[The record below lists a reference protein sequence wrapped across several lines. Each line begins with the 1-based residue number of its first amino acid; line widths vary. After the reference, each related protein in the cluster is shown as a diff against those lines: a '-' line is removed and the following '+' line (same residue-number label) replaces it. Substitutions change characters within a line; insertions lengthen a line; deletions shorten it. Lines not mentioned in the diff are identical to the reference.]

1 MNRRTRSPALLTL
14 AAGFLLPVL
23 VTGQEIKSATTY
35 RITGTAVS
43 SRDGSPV
50 RRCQIAVRP
59 SDSPGRMQV
68 PGLSPFRGRQPVSN
82 ELSAIVDASGHFSI
96 DLPSAGM
103 WVLSGSAPGFRAQR
117 YEHHENFFSS
127 IVLTPSAPSYRAELR
142 LDPDSLITGY
152 VIDEGGEPVRNARLG
167 LYSAAPSIPNGLT
180 PPGIARFFAQTDDRG
195 HYEFSGLAPGSY
207 QISVQAEPWYA
218 QAVRGGV
225 RSPNG
230 ADPSPANL
238 ALDVIYPLTW
248 FPGVTDK
255 SSAGTITL
263 KGGEALRADFSL
275 VPAPAAHLRLAIVPP
290 TPDAPSN
297 QTTSSTINGNRGV
310 ILGGIG
316 PAPMIPV
323 IERVSNG
330 DPVSF
335 GLTTRL
341 GANGQV
347 EIGGLSPGLY
357 RVGLGRDDHGSSSGP
372 VQFLRITGEQRSV
385 DLSSAI
391 PAADLTIRFEGDT
404 SDSRIQVALTD
415 LESGAVFRSF
425 AQGDPRRA
433 GQLAQSGDDSD
444 RRMQVPPGR
453 YRVVLA
459 AGDDLSLTG
468 ISIKGKLVP
477 SRVIA
482 VESGAAIVSLQIA
495 HGRGS
500 VSGIV
505 RLDKQPI
512 SAAMVM
518 LVPAS
523 LGETGDIDVLRR
535 DQTNT
540 DGSFSLEG
548 ILPGEYILL
557 AIHRGW
563 DVNWHDPRT
572 LQTYLLHG
580 IPLVLN
586 AGSTLKQ
593 DLDAQ

>member
-50 RRCQIAVRP
+50 RRCQITVRP

-103 WVLSGSAPGFRAQR
+103 WVLSGSAPGFRAQM

-180 PPGIARFFAQTDDRG
+180 PQGIARFFAQTDDRG

-225 RSPNG
+225 RSTSL
-230 ADPSPANL
+230 ADSSPANL

-263 KGGEALRADFSL
+263 KGGEALRADFNL
-275 VPAPAAHLRLAIVPP
+275 VPAPAVHLRVAAASDLTTAPP
-290 TPDAPSN
+290 V
-297 QTTSSTINGNRGV
+297 SSRDR
-310 ILGGIG
+310 GGIG
-316 PAPMIPV
+316 NGIAPPPV
-323 IERVSNG
+323 IPLLAKVTNDEFSGAN
-330 DPVSF
+330 
-335 GLTTRL
+335 LTTRMD
-341 GANGQV
+341 ANGQV
-347 EIGGLSPGLY
+347 DVGGLSPGLY
-357 RVGLGRDDHGSSSGP
+357 RVGLGRDDHGTSGGP

-391 PAADLTIRFEGDT
+391 PAADLTIHFEGDT

-425 AQGDPRRA
+425 AQGDLRRA
-433 GQLAQSGDDSD
+433 GQHAQAGDDSD
-444 RRMQVPPGR
+444 RRIQVPPGR

-482 VESGAAIVSLQIA
+482 VESGAAIVSLQVA

-500 VSGIV
+500 VSGTV

-557 AIHRGW
+557 AMHRGW

-572 LQTYLLHG
+572 LQTYLLRG

-593 DLDAQ
+593 DLNAQ